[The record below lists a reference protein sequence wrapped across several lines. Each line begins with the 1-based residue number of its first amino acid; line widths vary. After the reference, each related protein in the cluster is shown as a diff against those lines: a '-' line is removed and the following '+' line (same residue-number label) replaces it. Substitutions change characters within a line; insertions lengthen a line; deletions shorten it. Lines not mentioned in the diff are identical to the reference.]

1 MCTYARYSVL
11 QVSSSLY
18 LNAVTHDTGILAV
31 WIASSRPYSCLHPYI
46 HTLLAYTS
54 LTILEIGLPFGSSD
68 GVDLSSTGASNGD
81 ALVKGITQ
89 R

>member
-1 MCTYARYSVL
+1 M
-11 QVSSSLY
+11 SSYLY
-18 LNAVTHDTGILAV
+18 LNAVTYDTGILAI
-31 WIASSRPYSCLHPYI
+31 WIASSRPYSCLPTYTPYV
-46 HTLLAYTS
+46 
-54 LTILEIGLPFGSSD
+54 TILEIGLPFGYSD

>member
-1 MCTYARYSVL
+1 MIQVYSPSGLPSVAPIA
-11 QVSSSLY
+11 VSL
-18 LNAVTHDTGILAV
+18 
-31 WIASSRPYSCLHPYI
+31 

-54 LTILEIGLPFGSSD
+54 LTILEIGLPFGYSD